1 MVLALFL
8 FVFETALAQEKN
20 VSGTVTD
27 QNGLPLPGVSIL
39 VVGTSV
45 GTQTDFDGNYSIM
58 ASTGSTLR
66 FSYIG
71 QKTVERKVGASSVI
85 SVSMEEDA
93 QALEEVVVT
102 ALGIAREK
110 KSLGYA
116 TQEVQG
122 DEVSTVKAANFV
134 NSLSGKVAGIDI
146 KSSGTL
152 GGSSNV
158 IIRGYSSINNSNQAL
173 FVVDG
178 VPISNINNNGNN
190 QKTGRGGYDFGNA
203 AADINPEDIESINVL
218 KGGAATALY
227 GYRASNGV
235 IVITTKKG
243 KRNRGIGVT
252 INSSTT
258 FNTYNPD
265 TFAKYQKEYG
275 AGYFDGYH
283 PGGFYFED
291 QNNDGVDEPYALSD
305 WDGSYGVVP
314 FNENLLVHQWN
325 SFYPQLTDTYGVATP
340 WVAGK
345 HGPESVFETGF
356 TLFNSVSL
364 DGGND
369 KGQFK
374 IGYTKLDQKGIMPNS
389 KITRDNFDFYGSHN
403 LTDKLTVAAKVTY
416 IKTKG
421 KGRYGTGYDS
431 QNFMQTSRQ
440 WWQTNVDVQ
449 EQKEAYF
456 ATRDNI
462 TWNTTY
468 INHDLHPIYHDNVYW
483 MRYENYETDLRN
495 RVFGNTSLNYKIT
508 DWLDIFGR
516 VSLDNYSGNQE
527 ERINNHSTSVAQYSI
542 YYENFNEMNYDLMFN
557 FDKDISDKVNLRGT
571 LGTNMMRQRY
581 STLRASTNGGLNVD
595 RLFSLSNSTN
605 PINAPN
611 QYEYLMGV
619 DGYYANASIGY
630 DNLLFLEG
638 SYRYDVSS
646 TLPSENNSYDYYGL
660 SGSFVFSEL
669 LNSNFIPFGK
679 LRLGYAKTGN
689 SARPL
694 TLYNTYDLNTPIGG
708 QGSGSLPSTNNN
720 SNLTNESSE
729 EREIGLEMAFKNRRL
744 GFDLSLY
751 NKRSFD
757 LLNNISVTP
766 AIGYSGQWINTGEME
781 NKGIELALWAVPL
794 KTNDF
799 SWNVNVSW
807 GQNKNKVLS
816 LPQGLPALQLASVQ
830 SGLSINAVVGEPYG
844 TLYGSD
850 FIYSE
855 DGERVIDENGNYIK
869 TESQNENL
877 GTFQPDWKGG
887 VKNTFNYKNLS
898 LSFLIDVQQGGKV
911 FSLDTWY
918 GMATG
923 LYPET
928 AGLNELGNPV
938 RNPVTDGADS
948 GGIILDGVTGTV
960 TYSED
965 GTYEVTDTSENTIR
979 TRMDY
984 FANALG
990 YYRAPHALHVYDA
1003 SYVKLREVALSYSI
1017 PSKLIANTFIKG
1029 VTLSATGRNLWIIH
1043 KNLPYSDPEAGLSSG
1058 NLQGYQSGAYPTT
1071 KDYGFSV
1078 KLEF

>member
-1 MVLALFL
+1 MTAKNYGMLL
-8 FVFETALAQEKN
+8 VFFICLCTTTLAQEKN

-27 QNGLPLPGVSIL
+27 QSGLPLPGVSIM
-39 VVGTSV
+39 VVGTTN
-45 GTQTDFDGNYSIM
+45 GTQTDFDGNYSIT
-58 ASTGSTLR
+58 ANIGETLR
-66 FSYIG
+66 FSYLG
-71 QKTVERKVGASSVI
+71 QKTVERIIDASSTINVQ
-85 SVSMEEDA
+85 MEDDA

-122 DEVSTVKAANFV
+122 DEVSTVKATNFV

-146 KSSGTL
+146 KNSGTM

-178 VPISNINNNGNN
+178 VPISNINNNGTS
-190 QKTGRGGYDFGNA
+190 QATGGGGYDYGNA

-243 KRNRGIGVT
+243 KRNKGIGVT
-252 INSSTT
+252 VNSSVM
-258 FNTYNPD
+258 FNKYNPD
-265 TFAKYQKEYG
+265 TFAKYQDEYG
-275 AGYFDGYH
+275 AGYYDGFH

-291 QNNDGVDEPYALSD
+291 QDNDGVDEAYALSD
-305 WDGSYGVVP
+305 WDGSFGVVP

-325 SFYPQLTDTYGVATP
+325 SFYPQLEDSYGKATP
-340 WVAGK
+340 WVAAK
-345 HGPESVFETGF
+345 NGPESVFETGT
-356 TLFNSVSL
+356 TLFNSISL
-364 DGGND
+364 DGGTE

-374 IGYTKLDQKGIMPNS
+374 LGYTKMDQKGIMPNS
-389 KITRDNFDFYGSHN
+389 NIRRDNFDFYASHN
-403 LTDKLTVAAKVTY
+403 LTDKLTASAKVTY
-416 IKTKG
+416 VKTKG

-449 EQKEAYF
+449 EQRDAYF
-456 ATRDNI
+456 ATRENI

-495 RVFGNTSLNYKIT
+495 RVYGNASLSYEIN
-508 DWLDIFGR
+508 DWLNVFGR
-516 VSLDNYSGNQE
+516 VSLDTYSGNQE
-527 ERINNHSTSVAQYSI
+527 ERINNHSTSVSKYSI
-542 YYENFNEMNYDLMFN
+542 FDESFNEMNYDLMFN
-557 FDKDISDKVNLRGT
+557 FDKDLSDKVNFRGT
-571 LGTNMMRQRY
+571 IGTNIMRQKY
-581 STLRASTNGGLNVD
+581 STYFASTNGGINVD
-595 RLFSLSNSTN
+595 RLFALSNSVN
-605 PINAPN
+605 AINAPS
-611 QYEYLMGV
+611 QYEYSMGV
-619 DGYYANASIGY
+619 DGYYANASFGY
-630 DNLLFLEG
+630 DNLVFVEG
-638 SYRYDVSS
+638 SYRYDISS
-646 TLPSENNSYDYYGL
+646 TLPSDNNSYDYYGL

-669 LNSNFIPFGK
+669 FDSNIVPFGK
-679 LRLGYAKTGN
+679 LRVGYAKTGN
-689 SARPL
+689 SAQPL
-694 TLYNTYDLNTPIGG
+694 TLYNTYDLNTPVGG
-708 QGSGSLPSTNNN
+708 QASGSLPSTNNN
-720 SNLTNESSE
+720 SNLSNESSE
-729 EREIGLEMAFKNRRL
+729 EKEIGLEMQFINKRA

-751 NKRSFD
+751 DKRSYD

-781 NKGIELALWAVPL
+781 NKGIELALWATPL
-794 KTNDF
+794 KSEDF
-799 SWNVNVSW
+799 SWNINVSW
-807 GQNKNKVLS
+807 GKNENKVLS

-830 SGLSINAVVGEPYG
+830 SGLSINAVVGEPFG

-850 FIYSE
+850 FIYL
-855 DGERVIDENGNYIK
+855 DGERVIDENGNYAV

-887 VKNTFNYKNLS
+887 VKNTFKYKDFS
-898 LSFLIDVQQGGKV
+898 FSFLIDVQEGGKV

-938 RNPVTDGADS
+938 RNPVTDGPDS
-948 GGIILDGVTGTV
+948 GGILLDGVQA
-960 TYSED
+960 D
-965 GTYEVTDTSENTIR
+965 GTPNTIR
-979 TRMDY
+979 ARMDY
-984 FANALG
+984 YAHTLG
-990 YYRAPHALHVYDA
+990 YSKAPHALHVYDA
-1003 SYVKLREVALSYSI
+1003 SYVKLREVALSYSL
-1017 PSKLIANTFIKG
+1017 PKKLISNTFMKN
-1029 VTLSATGRNLWIIH
+1029 VTLSATGSNLWIIH

>member
-1 MVLALFL
+1 MVLLLFIYG
-8 FVFETALAQEKN
+8 FTSALAQQKQ

-27 QNGLPLPGVSIL
+27 QDGLPLPGVSVL
-39 VVGTSV
+39 VVGTTN
-45 GTQTDFDGNYSIM
+45 GTQTDFDGKYAITANQ
-58 ASTGSTLR
+58 GEVLR

-71 QKTVERKVGASSVI
+71 QKTVERTIGATNTINVG
-85 SVSMEEDA
+85 MEEDA

-122 DEVSTVKAANFV
+122 DEVSTVKTTNFV

-146 KSSGTL
+146 KSSGTM

-178 VPISNINNNGNN
+178 VPISNINNNGSN
-190 QKTGRGGYDFGNA
+190 QVTGGGGYDYGNA
-203 AADINPEDIESINVL
+203 ATDINPEDIESINVL

-227 GYRASNGV
+227 GFRASNGV

-243 KRNRGIGVT
+243 KRNKGIGVT
-252 INSSTT
+252 INSSTM
-258 FNTYNPD
+258 FNKYNPD

-275 AGYFDGYH
+275 AGYFDGWH

-291 QNNDGVDEPYALSD
+291 QNNDGVDEAYALAD
-305 WDGSYGVVP
+305 WDGSFGIVP
-314 FNENLLVHQWN
+314 FDQNLLVHQWN
-325 SFYPQLTDTYGVATP
+325 SFYPQLVDTYGKATP
-340 WVAGK
+340 WVAAEN
-345 HGPESVFETGF
+345 GPESVFETGT
-356 TLFNSVSL
+356 TLFNSISL
-364 DGGND
+364 DGGSE

-389 KITRDNFDFYGSHN
+389 KIKRDNFDFYGSQN
-403 LTDKLTVAAKVTY
+403 LTEKLTASSKVTFV
-416 IKTKG
+416 KTRG
-421 KGRYGTGYDS
+421 RGRYGTGYDS

-456 ATRDNI
+456 ATHDNI
-462 TWNTTY
+462 TWNTSY
-468 INHDLHPIYHDNVYW
+468 INQDLHPIYHDNVYW
-483 MRYENYETDLRN
+483 MRYENYETDVRN
-495 RVFGNTSLNYKIT
+495 RVYGNASLNYQIT

-527 ERINNHSTSVAQYSI
+527 ERINNHSTSVAQYTI
-542 YYENFNEMNYDLMFN
+542 FYENFNEINYDLMLN
-557 FDKDISDKVNLRGT
+557 FDKNISEKLNLRGT
-571 LGTNMMRQRY
+571 LGANIMRQKY
-581 STLRASTNGGLNVD
+581 ATLFASTNGGLNVD
-595 RLFSLSNSTN
+595 RLFALSNSTN
-605 PINAPN
+605 AINAPN

-619 DGYYANASIGY
+619 DGYYANASLGY
-630 DNLLFLEG
+630 DSFLFAEG

-646 TLPSENNSYDYYGL
+646 TLPTENNSYDYYGI

-669 LNSNFIPFGK
+669 IKANFIPFGK
-679 LRLGYAKTGN
+679 LRIGYAKTGN

-694 TLYNTYDLNTPIGG
+694 TLFNTYNLNTPVGG

-720 SNLTNESSE
+720 SNLSNESSE
-729 EREIGLEMAFKNRRL
+729 EKEIGLEMTFIDKRL

-751 NKRSFD
+751 DKRSYD

-766 AIGYSGQWINTGEME
+766 AIGFSGQWINTGEME
-781 NKGIELALWAVPL
+781 NKGIEVALWATPL
-794 KTNDF
+794 KSKDF
-799 SWNVNVSW
+799 AWNINVSW

-830 SGLSINAVVGEPYG
+830 SGLSINAVVGEPFG

-850 FIYSE
+850 FVYLN
-855 DGERVIDENGNYIK
+855 GKRVIDENGNYMK

-887 VKNTFNYKNLS
+887 VKNTFTYKNLA
-898 LSFLIDVQQGGKV
+898 LSFLIDAQQGGKV

-928 AGLNELGNPV
+928 AGLNELGNPK
-938 RNPVTDGADS
+938 RSPLTDGNDS
-948 GGIILDGVTGTV
+948 GGILLEGVQ
-960 TYSED
+960 ED
-965 GTYEVTDTSENTIR
+965 GTPNTIR
-979 TRMDY
+979 ARMDY
-984 FANALG
+984 FAHTLG
-990 YYRAPHALHVYDA
+990 YGKAPHALHVYDA
-1003 SYVKLREVALSYSI
+1003 SFIKLREVALSYSI
-1017 PSKLIANTFIKG
+1017 PDKLLAHSFFKG

-1058 NLQGYQSGAYPTT
+1058 NIQGYQSGAYPSTQ
-1071 KDYGFSV
+1071 DYGFSV

>member
-1 MVLALFL
+1 MKAKNFGMLLVFL
-8 FVFETALAQEKN
+8 ICLCTKTLAQEKN

-27 QNGLPLPGVSIL
+27 QNGLPLPGVSIM
-39 VVGTSV
+39 VVGTTN
-45 GTQTDFDGNYSIM
+45 GTQTDFDGNYSIT
-58 ASTGSTLR
+58 ANTGQTLR
-66 FSYIG
+66 FSYLG
-71 QKTVERKVGASSVI
+71 QKTVEQTIGASSIINVE
-85 SVSMEEDA
+85 MEDDA

-122 DEVSTVKAANFV
+122 DEVSTVKATNFV

-146 KSSGTL
+146 KSSGTM

-178 VPISNINNNGNN
+178 VPISNINNNASG
-190 QKTGRGGYDFGNA
+190 QSRGTGGYDYGNA

-243 KRNRGIGVT
+243 KRSKGIGVT
-252 INSSTT
+252 INSSAM
-258 FNTYNPD
+258 FNKFNPD
-265 TFAKYQKEYG
+265 TFAEYQDEYG
-275 AGYFDGYH
+275 AGYYDGFH

-291 QNNDGVDEPYALSD
+291 QNNDGVDEPYALAD
-305 WDGSYGVVP
+305 WDGSFGVVP
-314 FNENLLVHQWN
+314 FNENLLVYQWN
-325 SFYPQLTDTYGVATP
+325 SFYPQLEDTFGKATP
-340 WVAGK
+340 WVAAK
-345 HGPESVFETGF
+345 NGPESVFETGT
-356 TLFNSVSL
+356 TLFNSISL
-364 DGGND
+364 DGGSE

-374 IGYTKLDQKGIMPNS
+374 LGYTKMDQKGIMPNS
-389 KITRDNFDFYGSHN
+389 NVRRDNFDFYASHN
-403 LTDKLTVAAKVTY
+403 LTDRLTAAAKVTY

-421 KGRYGTGYDS
+421 RGRFGTGYDS

-449 EQKEAYF
+449 EQRDAYF

-462 TWNTTY
+462 TWNTSY
-468 INHDLHPIYHDNVYW
+468 INQDLHPIYHDNVYW

-495 RVFGNTSLNYKIT
+495 RVFGNASLSYKIN
-508 DWLDIFGR
+508 DWLDVFGR
-516 VSLDNYSGNQE
+516 VSLDTYAGNQE
-527 ERINNHSTSVAQYSI
+527 ERINNHSTSVSKYSI
-542 YYENFNEMNYDLMFN
+542 YNENFNEMNYDLMFN
-557 FDKDISDKVNLRGT
+557 FDKDLSDKVNFRGT
-571 LGTNMMRQRY
+571 IGTNIMRQKY
-581 STLRASTNGGLNVD
+581 STYLASTNGGINVD
-595 RLFSLSNSTN
+595 RLFALSNSVN
-605 PINAPN
+605 AINAPS
-611 QYEYLMGV
+611 QYEYSMGV
-619 DGYYANASIGY
+619 DGYYANASFGF
-630 DNLLFLEG
+630 DNLVFVEG

-646 TLPSENNSYDYYGL
+646 TLPSENNNYDYYGL

-669 LNSNFIPFGK
+669 FDSNVVPFGK
-679 LRLGYAKTGN
+679 LRIGYAKTGN
-689 SARPL
+689 SAQPL
-694 TLYNTYDLNTPIGG
+694 TLYNTYDLNTPVGG
-708 QGSGSLPSTNNN
+708 QASGSLPSTNNN
-720 SNLTNESSE
+720 SNLSNESSE
-729 EREIGLEMAFKNRRL
+729 EKEIGLEMEFINKRA

-751 NKRSFD
+751 DKRSYD
-757 LLNNISVTP
+757 LLNNIAVTP

-781 NKGIELALWAVPL
+781 NKGIELALWATPI
-794 KTNDF
+794 KSEDF
-799 SWNVNVSW
+799 SWNINMSW
-807 GQNKNKVLS
+807 GKNENKVLS

-850 FIYSE
+850 FVYL
-855 DGERVIDENGNYIK
+855 DGERVIDENGNYAV
-869 TESQNENL
+869 TEGQNENL

-887 VKNTFNYKNLS
+887 VKNNFKYKNLS
-898 LSFLIDVQQGGKV
+898 FSFLIDVQQGGKV

-948 GGIILDGVTGTV
+948 GGILLDGVQA
-960 TYSED
+960 D
-965 GTYEVTDTSENTIR
+965 GTPNTIR
-979 TRMDY
+979 ARMDY
-984 FANALG
+984 YAHTLG
-990 YYRAPHALHVYDA
+990 YSKAPHALHVYDA
-1003 SYVKLREVALSYSI
+1003 SYVKLREVALSYSL
-1017 PSKLIANTFIKG
+1017 PKKLISNTFIKN

-1078 KLEF
+1078 KLQF

>member
-1 MVLALFL
+1 MKAKNYGMLLVLLICLCA
-8 FVFETALAQEKN
+8 TTLAQEKN
-20 VSGTVTD
+20 VTGTVTD
-27 QNGLPLPGVSIL
+27 QDGLPLPGVSIL
-39 VVGTSV
+39 AVGTTN

-58 ASTGSTLR
+58 ASTGQVLR

-71 QKTVERKVGASSVI
+71 QKTVDRTIGTSAMINVQ
-85 SVSMEEDA
+85 MEDDA

-178 VPISNINNNGNN
+178 VPISNVNNNGSS
-190 QKTGRGGYDFGNA
+190 QQTGRGGYDYGNA

-258 FNTYNPD
+258 FNKFNPD

-275 AGYFDGYH
+275 AGYYDGFH

-291 QNNDGVDEPYALSD
+291 QNNDGVDEAYTLAD
-305 WDGSYGVVP
+305 WDGSFGVVP

-325 SFYPQLTDTYGVATP
+325 SFYPQLEGTYGKATP
-340 WVAGK
+340 WVAAK
-345 HGPESVFETGF
+345 NGPESVFETGV

-364 DGGND
+364 DGGNED
-369 KGQFK
+369 GQFK

-389 KITRDNFDFYGSHN
+389 KITRDNFDFYASHN
-403 LTDKLTVAAKVTY
+403 LNDKLTAAAKITY
-416 IKTKG
+416 VKTKG

-431 QNFMQTSRQ
+431 QNFMQTARQ

-449 EQKEAYF
+449 EQRAAYF
-456 ATRDNI
+456 ATGDNI
-462 TWNTTY
+462 TWNTSY

-495 RVFGNTSLNYKIT
+495 RVYGNASLNYQIT
-508 DWLDIFGR
+508 DWLDVFGR

-527 ERINNHSTSVAQYSI
+527 ERINNHSTSVSQYSI
-542 YYENFNEMNYDLMFN
+542 YNESFNEMNYDLMFN
-557 FDKDISDKVNLRGT
+557 FDKDLSDKVALRGT
-571 LGTNMMRQRY
+571 LGTNIMRQKY
-581 STLRASTNGGLNVD
+581 STLYASTNGGINVD
-595 RLFSLSNSTN
+595 RLFALSNSVN

-611 QYEYLMGV
+611 QYEYSMGV

-630 DNLLFLEG
+630 DNFFFVEG

-646 TLPSENNSYDYYGL
+646 TLPTDNNSYDYYGI

-669 LNSNFIPFGK
+669 LDSKIIPFGK

-689 SARPL
+689 SASPL
-694 TLYNTYDLNTPIGG
+694 TLYNTYDLNTPVGG
-708 QGSGSLPSTNNN
+708 QASGSLPSTNNN

-729 EREIGLEMAFKNRRL
+729 EKEIGLEMAFKNKRA

-751 NKRSFD
+751 DKRSFD
-757 LLNNISVTP
+757 LLNNIAVTP

-781 NKGIELALWAVPL
+781 NKGVEVALWAIPL
-794 KTNDF
+794 QTKDF
-799 SWNVNVSW
+799 SWNINVSW

-830 SGLSINAVVGEPYG
+830 SGLSINAVVGEPFG

-850 FIYSE
+850 FVYL
-855 DGERVIDENGNYIK
+855 DGERVIDENGNYAV

-887 VKNTFNYKNLS
+887 LKNTFKYKSLS

-938 RNPVTDGADS
+938 RTPVTDGPDS
-948 GGIILDGVTGTV
+948 GGILLDGVQA
-960 TYSED
+960 D
-965 GTYEVTDTSENTIR
+965 GTPNTIR
-979 TRMDY
+979 ARMDY
-984 FANALG
+984 YAHTLG
-990 YYRAPHALHVYDA
+990 YARAPHALHVYDA
-1003 SYVKLREVALSYSI
+1003 SYVKLREVALSYSL
-1017 PSKLIANTFIKG
+1017 PKNLIANTFIKG
-1029 VTLSATGRNLWIIH
+1029 ITLSATGRNLWIIH
-1043 KNLPYSDPEAGLSSG
+1043 KNIPYSDPEAGLSSG

-1071 KDYGFSV
+1071 KGYGFSL

>member
-1 MVLALFL
+1 MRAKKWMMLVLFIC
-8 FVFETALAQEKN
+8 TCTIALAQEKT
-20 VSGTVTD
+20 VTGTVTD
-27 QNGLPLPGVSIL
+27 QNGLPLPGVNI
-39 VVGTSV
+39 VVSGTNT
-45 GTQTDFDGNYSIM
+45 GTQTDFDGNYAINASQGQTLLFTYLGQQDVRM
-58 ASTGSTLR
+58 A
-66 FSYIG
+66 
-71 QKTVERKVGASSVI
+71 VGARNVI
-85 SVSMEEDA
+85 NVQMQEDA

-102 ALGIAREK
+102 ALGIQREK

-152 GGSSNV
+152 GGSANV
-158 IIRGYSSINNSNQAL
+158 VIRGYSSINNSNQAL

-178 VPISNINNNGNN
+178 VPISNINNNGSN
-190 QKTGRGGYDFGNA
+190 QKTGRGGYDYGNA

-235 IVITTKKG
+235 IVITTKRG
-243 KRNRGIGVT
+243 KRNRGMGVT
-252 INSSTT
+252 VTSSTM
-258 FNTYNPD
+258 FNQFNPD

-275 AGYFDGYH
+275 AGYYDGFH

-291 QNNDGVDEPYALSD
+291 QNNDGADEAYTLAD
-305 WDGSYGVVP
+305 WDGSFGVVP
-314 FNENLLVHQWN
+314 FNNNLFVHQWN
-325 SFYPQLTDTYGVATP
+325 SFYPQLEDTYGVATP
-340 WVAGK
+340 WVAGE
-345 HGPESVFETGF
+345 HGPESVFETG
-356 TLFNSVSL
+356 TTIFNSISL
-364 DGGND
+364 DGGSD

-374 IGYTKLDQKGIMPNS
+374 LGYTKLDQKGIMPNS
-389 KITRDNFDFYGSHN
+389 NINRDNVDFYGSHN
-403 LTDKLTVAAKVTY
+403 LTDKLTVSAKATY
-416 IKTKG
+416 VKTKG
-421 KGRYGTGYDS
+421 RGRYGTGYDS
-431 QNFMQTSRQ
+431 QNFMQTARQ

-462 TWNTTY
+462 TWNTSY
-468 INHDLHPIYHDNVYW
+468 INQDLHPIYHDNVYW

-495 RVFGNTSLNYKIT
+495 RIYGNTSLNYKIA

-542 YYENFNEMNYDLMFN
+542 YHENFNEMNYDLMLN
-557 FDKDISDKVNLRGT
+557 FDTDLSDAVNLRGT
-571 LGTNMMRQRY
+571 IGTNTMRQKY
-581 STLRASTNGGLNVD
+581 ATLYASTNGGLNVD
-595 RLFSLSNSTN
+595 RLFALSNSTN
-605 PINAPN
+605 PIDAPT

-619 DGYYANASIGY
+619 DGYYANASIGFG
-630 DNLLFLEG
+630 NTLFLEG

-646 TLPSENNSYDYYGL
+646 TLPSKNNGYDYYGA

-669 LNSNFIPFGK
+669 LDSNFMPFGK
-679 LRLGYAKTGN
+679 LRIGYAKTGN
-689 SARPL
+689 SATPL
-694 TLYNTYDLNTPIGG
+694 TLYNTYSLNTPVGG

-720 SNLTNESSE
+720 ANLTNESSE
-729 EREIGLEMAFKNRRL
+729 EKEIGLEMAFKDKRF

-751 NKRSFD
+751 DKRSFD

-781 NKGIELALWAVPL
+781 NKGIEVALWAVPL
-794 KTNDF
+794 KSADF
-799 SWNVNVSW
+799 AWNVNVSW

-830 SGLSINAVVGEPYG
+830 SGLSINAVVGKPYG

-850 FIYSE
+850 FIYQ
-855 DGERVIDENGNYIK
+855 DGERIIDENGKYAK
-869 TESQNENL
+869 TQGQNENL

-887 VKNTFNYKNLS
+887 VKNTFSYKSVS
-898 LSFLIDVQQGGKV
+898 LSFLVDVQQGGKV

-918 GMATG
+918 GMGTG

-948 GGIILDGVTGTV
+948 GGILLDGLSGTV
-960 TYSED
+960 TYLND
-965 GTYEVTDTSENTIR
+965 GTYEVTGEPMT
-979 TRMDY
+979 
-984 FANALG
+984 
-990 YYRAPHALHVYDA
+990 
-1003 SYVKLREVALSYSI
+1003 
-1017 PSKLIANTFIKG
+1017 
-1029 VTLSATGRNLWIIH
+1029 
-1043 KNLPYSDPEAGLSSG
+1043 
-1058 NLQGYQSGAYPTT
+1058 
-1071 KDYGFSV
+1071 
-1078 KLEF
+1078 